1 MIQFYIRHLMRDT
14 DKQYEYIKDVNSL
27 SDAFEYLE
35 SIDESHEPYTRCWIE
50 GADIVFDYGSW
61 SKYIV
66 LRFESDE
73 AAMAYLTK
81 ED

>member
-27 SDAFEYLE
+27 SDAYEYLE
-35 SIDESHEPYTRCWIE
+35 SIGESREPYARCWIE
-50 GADIVFDYGSW
+50 GNDLVVDYGSW
-61 SKYIV
+61 SKYII
-66 LRFESDE
+66 LNFESNE
-73 AAMAYLTK
+73 AATAYLFK